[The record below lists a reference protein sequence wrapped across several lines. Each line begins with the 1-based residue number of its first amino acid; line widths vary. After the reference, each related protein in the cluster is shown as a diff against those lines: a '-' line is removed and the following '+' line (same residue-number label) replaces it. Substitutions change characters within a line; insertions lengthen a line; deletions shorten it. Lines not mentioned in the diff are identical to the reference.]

1 MMQESFFIKDKQK
14 MIQEVWDLALQ
25 RLTNLLLAGFEEPN
39 DCVKCMFRLN
49 IATSELQNCSNCP
62 LQINGMFVDFPC
74 KKMDLEPETHLL
86 AKCCA
91 AASSQVIL

>member
-39 DCVKCMFRLN
+39 DCVKY
-49 IATSELQNCSNCP
+49 
-62 LQINGMFVDFPC
+62 V
-74 KKMDLEPETHLL
+74 
-86 AKCCA
+86 
-91 AASSQVIL
+91 